1 MELDATRE
9 NLREAI
15 AEVEESKE
23 RLSSLS
29 ERLRRSA
36 EARAEAEEL
45 LKEAVVGRS
54 ETAREME
61 ELRRQRDVF
70 RRRIEF
76 CIERGAAPEW
86 KCELRE
92 FSGEEMIMATENFSE
107 KLRLKSGGD
116 WTAVYKGRVNLQNVA
131 IKVINASLP
140 DEDFLLQVN
149 LQQQNQGAC
158 VYMYVCVCIN
168 IYYIHIHTHC
178 ALYVVLELALI

>member
-1 MELDATRE
+1 M
-9 NLREAI
+9 
-15 AEVEESKE
+15 
-23 RLSSLS
+23 
-29 ERLRRSA
+29 
-36 EARAEAEEL
+36 
-45 LKEAVVGRS
+45 VGRS

-158 VYMYVCVCIN
+158 VHMYACVCIN
-168 IYYIHIHTHC
+168 IYYMHIHIHC
-178 ALYVVLELALI
+178 ALSRFRIGTHLTKYFRVRSNRWR